1 MKIQLYHENEYQEN
15 VVLDF
20 FYDSIGELDYG
31 LVSNTFRGKL

>member
-1 MKIQLYHENEYQEN
+1 MRNEYQEN

-20 FYDSIGELDYG
+20 FMIVLGGLDYG